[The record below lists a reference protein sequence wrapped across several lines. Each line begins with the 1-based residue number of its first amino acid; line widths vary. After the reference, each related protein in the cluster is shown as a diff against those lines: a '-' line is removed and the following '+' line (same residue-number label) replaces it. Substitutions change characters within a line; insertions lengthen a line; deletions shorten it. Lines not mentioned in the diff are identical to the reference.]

1 VRAVDYTPHTDED
14 VADMLEILDLSSP
27 DGLFG
32 LIPSDLRLGR
42 TLELGEP
49 LSESEVFDLVS
60 QQAELNIDCDQ
71 LTCFAGGGA
80 YDHYVPAV
88 VRALAGRSEF
98 VTSYTPYQPE
108 LSQGV
113 LGALFDYQSMICRI
127 TGMEVAGAGLYDGAS
142 ALVEAVRLASGAT
155 GRKRVV
161 ISQAISPNYR
171 QVVETLSA
179 AQDLELI
186 TAKPANGGSTAF
198 SEIDLD
204 GSACLVVAQ
213 PNFFGC
219 VEDVVEAADAAHRVG
234 ALLVV
239 HFDPLAAGVLESPGM
254 LGADVVT
261 GEGQCL
267 GNDLNF
273 GGPYLGIFATHSEHI
288 RRLPGRVCGATLDVR
303 GNPGY
308 VLTLQTR
315 EQHIRR
321 EKATSNICTDQTLM
335 AITAGIYLSW
345 LGPQG
350 IREVGERCMALSRY
364 AAERLGEVPGCRV
377 RFEAPFLKEFVL
389 QVPVEADEVIQGLA
403 EGGYLAGPSLQPFPE
418 MGNCLLV
425 AVTERRTISQIDG
438 LAETLAA
445 VLS

>member
-1 VRAVDYTPHTDED
+1 LDYTPHTDED
-14 VADMLEILDLSSP
+14 VAEMLGTLGVSSP
-27 DGLFG
+27 EELFES
-32 LIPSDLRLGR
+32 IPADLKLGR
-42 TLELGEP
+42 MLELGEP

-60 QQAELNIDCDQ
+60 EQAALNFDCDR

-80 YDHYVPAV
+80 YDHYIPAV
-88 VRALAGRSEF
+88 VKALSGRSEF

-127 TGMEVAGAGLYDGAS
+127 TGMDVAGAGLYDGAS
-142 ALVEAVRLASGAT
+142 ALVEAVRLAAGAT
-155 GRKRVV
+155 GHTRVV
-161 ISQAISPNYR
+161 ISEAINPNYR
-171 QVVETLSA
+171 QVIETLIA
-179 AQDLELI
+179 AQNLELQ
-186 TAKPANGGSTAF
+186 TADAAKGGTTNF
-198 SEIDLD
+198 SEIDLE
-204 GSACLVVAQ
+204 GSACLVLGQ

-219 VEDVVEAADAAHRVG
+219 VEDVVEAADLAHRAG
-234 ALLVV
+234 ALLIV
-239 HFDPLAAGVLESPGM
+239 HFDPLTAGVLESPGV

-273 GGPYLGIFATHSEHI
+273 GGPYLGIFAIHSEHI
-288 RRLPGRVCGATLDVR
+288 RRLPGRVCGATLDAR

-335 AITAGIYLSW
+335 AVTAGIYLSW

-350 IREVGERCMALSRY
+350 IREVGDRCMALSRH
-364 AAERLGEVPGCRV
+364 AAERLGAVPGCRI
-377 RFEAPFLKEFVL
+377 RFDTPFLKEFVL
-389 QVPVEADEVIQGLA
+389 EVPGGAEEVMRGLA
-403 EGGYLAGPSLQPFPE
+403 DSGYLVGPSLETFPE
-418 MGNCLLV
+418 LDNCLLV
-425 AVTERRTISQIDG
+425 AVTERRTVSQIDG
-438 LAETLAA
+438 LAEALSE

>member
-1 VRAVDYTPHTDED
+1 MDYTPHTDED
-14 VADMLEILDLSSP
+14 VAEMLGTLGLSSAEQ
-27 DGLFG
+27 LFDS
-32 LIPSDLRLGR
+32 IPTDLKLGR
-42 TLELGEP
+42 TLQLGDP
-49 LSESEVFDLVS
+49 LSESEVFDLLS
-60 QQAELNIDCDQ
+60 EQAALNTACDQ

-80 YDHYVPAV
+80 YDHYIPAV
-88 VRALAGRSEF
+88 VKALSGRSEF

-142 ALVEAVRLASGAT
+142 ALVEAVRLAAGAT

-161 ISQAISPNYR
+161 ISQAINPNYR
-171 QVVETLSA
+171 QVAETLIA
-179 AQDLELI
+179 AQNLELV
-186 TAKPANGGSTAF
+186 TANVTDGGTTAF
-198 SEIDLD
+198 SEADLD
-204 GSACLVVAQ
+204 GSACLVLGQ

-219 VEDVVEAADAAHRVG
+219 MEDIVEAADLAHKAG

-239 HFDPLAAGVLESPGM
+239 HFDPLAAGVLESPGV

-267 GNDLNF
+267 GNELNF
-273 GGPYLGIFATHSEHI
+273 GGPYLGIFAIHSEHI
-288 RRLPGRVCGATLDVR
+288 RRLPGRVCGATLDTR
-303 GNPGY
+303 GSRGY

-345 LGPQG
+345 LGPRG
-350 IREVGERCMALSRY
+350 IKELGERCMALAHY
-364 AAERLGEVPGCRV
+364 AAEKLGAVSGCRV
-377 RFEAPFLKEFVL
+377 RFGGPFLKEFVL
-389 QVPVEADEVIQGLA
+389 EVPVETDQVVRGLA
-403 EGGYLAGPSLQPFPE
+403 ESGYLVGPSLQAFPD
-418 MGNCLLV
+418 MANCLLV
-425 AVTERRTISQIDG
+425 AVTERRTIDQIDG
-438 LAETLAA
+438 LAEALAE

>member
-1 VRAVDYTPHTDED
+1 MDYTPHTDED
-14 VADMLEILDLSSP
+14 VAEMLGTLGLSSAEQ
-27 DGLFG
+27 LFDS
-32 LIPSDLRLGR
+32 IPTDLKLGR
-42 TLELGEP
+42 TLQLGDP
-49 LSESEVFDLVS
+49 LSESEVFDMLS
-60 QQAELNIDCDQ
+60 QQAALNTACDQ

-80 YDHYVPAV
+80 YDHYIPAV
-88 VRALAGRSEF
+88 VKALSGRSEF

-142 ALVEAVRLASGAT
+142 ALVEAVRLAAGAT

-161 ISQAISPNYR
+161 ISQAINPNYR
-171 QVVETLSA
+171 QVAETLIA
-179 AQDLELI
+179 AQNLELV
-186 TAKPANGGSTAF
+186 TANVANGGTTAF
-198 SEIDLD
+198 SEAELD
-204 GSACLVVAQ
+204 GCACLVVGQ

-219 VEDVVEAADAAHRVG
+219 VEDIVEAADLAHKAG

-239 HFDPLAAGVLESPGM
+239 HFDPLAAGVLESPGV

-267 GNDLNF
+267 GNELNF
-273 GGPYLGIFATHSEHI
+273 GGPYLGIFAIHNEHI
-288 RRLPGRVCGATLDVR
+288 RRLPGRVCGATLDTR

-335 AITAGIYLSW
+335 AIAAGIYLSW
-345 LGPQG
+345 LGPRG
-350 IREVGERCMALSRY
+350 IKELGERCMALAHY
-364 AAERLGEVPGCRV
+364 AAEKLGAVSGCRV
-377 RFEAPFLKEFVL
+377 RFEGPFLKEFVL
-389 QVPVEADEVIQGLA
+389 EVPVEADEVLRGLA
-403 EGGYLAGPSLQPFPE
+403 ESGYLVGPSLQSFPD
-418 MGNCLLV
+418 MANCLLV
-425 AVTERRTISQIDG
+425 AVTERRTIDQIDG
-438 LAETLAA
+438 LAEALAE